1 MTSILSILAQQPAGG
16 GLLGNPL
23 VMIGLMIVMFYFLL
37 IRPQKKQRQE
47 LEARIAS
54 MAKGDKIIT
63 IGGMHGIVHHISPE
77 TVTIKISEGV
87 FVPFNKSSIATVD
100 KSGKGDSKAPAVI
113 EADEVTKG

>member
-1 MTSILSILAQQPAGG
+1 
-16 GLLGNPL
+16 
-23 VMIGLMIVMFYFLL
+23 MIGLMIVMFYFLL

-63 IGGMHGIVHHISPE
+63 IGGMHGIVHHISKE

-87 FVPFNKSSIATVD
+87 FVPFNKTSIATVE
-100 KSGKGDSKAPAVI
+100 KTGKGGDKTV
-113 EADEVTKG
+113 ETLEVDEVKKA